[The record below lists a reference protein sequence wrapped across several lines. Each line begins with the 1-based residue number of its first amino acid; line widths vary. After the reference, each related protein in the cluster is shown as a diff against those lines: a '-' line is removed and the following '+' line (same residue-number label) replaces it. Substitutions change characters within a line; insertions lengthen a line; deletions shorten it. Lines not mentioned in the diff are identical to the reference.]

1 MNQDSSLTQ
10 SRFSRFRSATGS
22 ALTTG
27 ILSRK
32 RMWVGPALTAV
43 VIAAVGWMTHRSVE
57 GRVFGI
63 RQQTTG
69 RVEKHHLATR
79 CGRSFEKLAQPL
91 VQSIDFFNTPD
102 RYTNRILADLGQA
115 SLYSFKSYL
124 TALSQS

>member
-57 GRVFGI
+57 DSV
-63 RQQTTG
+63 
-69 RVEKHHLATR
+69 K
-79 CGRSFEKLAQPL
+79 
-91 VQSIDFFNTPD
+91 
-102 RYTNRILADLGQA
+102 TNVGEQLQALLSADVA
-115 SLYSFKSYL
+115 
-124 TALSQS
+124 ALEFWLSG